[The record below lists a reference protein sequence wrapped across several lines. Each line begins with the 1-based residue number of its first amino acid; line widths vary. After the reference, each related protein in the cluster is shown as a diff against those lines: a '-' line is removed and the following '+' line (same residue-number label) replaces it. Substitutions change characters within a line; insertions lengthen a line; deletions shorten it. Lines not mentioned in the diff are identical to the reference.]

1 MKQMMRKQKNLFL
14 NLEETCHHCSG
25 KGYVEVFS
33 DRFRE
38 ILEDLE
44 LLYPTFDQA
53 MAIARDKYEEEIKQE
68 TCPTCNGNKVIPND
82 NGRLL
87 ISNKDMIVE
96 FLQKQKLI

>member
-1 MKQMMRKQKNLFL
+1 MK
-14 NLEETCHHCSG
+14 LEETCHHCDG
-25 KGYVEVFS
+25 KGYIEVFS
-33 DRFRE
+33 DRFQD

-53 MAIARDKYEEEIKQE
+53 MAIARDKFEEEITQE
-68 TCPTCNGNKVIPND
+68 TCPTCKGNKVIPNQY
-82 NGRLL
+82 GQML